1 MRVWLLVVVVGAV
14 GAQELGQVESPE
26 AAEDSDQYQGR
37 RYPDR
42 SERYQQ
48 KYEVGQEDGV
58 ARFGNSQLPWEGGQ
72 DGGQEGG
79 QGARAR
85 AQAQFEGAQQ
95 YLNSS
100 IQSIRGRIEDNRDP
114 GQAFRDFA
122 AQRDKLERPT
132 TTTLRPETTTLSRP
146 GVSTRDPFND
156 PNRYV
161 APQTQ
166 DASNGVRFVNGLPY
180 RESTNVKNGQF
191 GGGDRYD
198 TRGHAIPGQ
207 YDPENDPRFSDPR
220 YEDPRNLPKYE
231 NNRQQQPKDRYDSK
245 YRYYERFPDHQRD
258 RLRDPSYDP
267 RWDPKEPL
275 APGVLGGWL
284 PELQGECRPGC
295 ENLARDVTVNT
306 NYGRVNGF
314 YVYLYDGPR
323 VPLYG
328 RPGRA
333 HTDKVKAKVS
343 VFLGIPYAMPPI
355 GEARLMPP
363 RPHRGW
369 QSYDA
374 VDWAPVC
381 PQPIKYVGALKNAP
395 LMDEDCLFL
404 NVFTPTVESTVSQ
417 LFPVMVYI
425 HGGHFQKGSANEF
438 PGHQLAANGRVV
450 VVAINYRLGAL
461 GFLSTG
467 DHHAPGN
474 YGLLDMAMAIK
485 WVYDNVYAFQGDR
498 DKITLFGPDAGAA
511 SAGILAVMPKTKS
524 MVRRVIAMSGSPLAD
539 WAVYNDKFRA
549 MNTSLVYGER
559 IGCTIDHSFKL
570 VDCIKRGRSFHELT
584 NIEFKPEIGT
594 WPWAPVVQKNI
605 SVPED
610 SWQSEWNS
618 DDFMAIPELVSVMY
632 ENQQYNNKLQY
643 LTGVSKDD
651 AAYLLYANKTIAPDY
666 DVNWDFFDVMVRDHI
681 NQYNYTLNPV
691 GIFNAIKY
699 MYTYYP
705 DPNNRTH
712 IREEFVNF
720 WSDYYFKAPNDAIV
734 KTLVR
739 NGVDTYMYVQN
750 TTVEALKLP
759 WWRKITHNLEHYF
772 LTGAPFMDSDFFPQ
786 NEQVS
791 REFWTEGDRNMSQF
805 FIYAFANFSW
815 YGNPTPKTILGVH
828 WDQVT
833 KGEIQKYLA
842 VNTTENSTT
851 LWNYRQ
857 KECAFW
863 TEYLPSVIG
872 YITPTYPPTTEFW
885 WEPDSPLQI
894 AFWSM
899 SSISLFLL
907 VLVVISCLLWRN
919 AKSQSKDRF
928 GDAGSRMS
936 LASLKQYP
944 GDFDHMD
951 TISGKEH
958 MELSPSMMS
967 MRTAKT
973 GLGHED
979 GVSLRSA
986 GGTLGQGFQREG
998 SVHSLRAL
1006 GLQSVG
1012 PPVPGHNPS
1021 FVPLMNGESVY
1032 CLYCLL

>member
-1 MRVWLLVVVVGAV
+1 MKPLLLLCLVGLVA
-14 GAQELGQVESPE
+14 GQEGQLERPGDGE
-26 AAEDSDQYQGR
+26 GEEGEEGYQRR

-48 KYEVGQEDGV
+48 RYGAGEEGV
-58 ARFGNSQLPWEGGQ
+58 ARSANNQLPWVGGQ
-72 DGGQEGG
+72 S
-79 QGARAR
+79 
-85 AQAQFEGAQQ
+85 QAQFEQAQS
-95 YLNSS
+95 YVNSS
-100 IQSIRGRIEDNRDP
+100 IQNLQSRVEDFRDP

-122 AQRDKLERPT
+122 AARDRAERPPPSST
-132 TTTLRPETTTLSRP
+132 TIRPETTTLGRP
-146 GVSTRDPFND
+146 KPSTRDPFND

-166 DASNGVRFVNGLPY
+166 DSSNGVRFVNGLPY
-180 RESTNVKNGQF
+180 RESTNSKNGQY

-198 TRGHAIPGQ
+198 SRGFAIPGK
-207 YDPENDPRFSDPR
+207 YDLDNDPQFSDPR
-220 YEDPRNLPKYE
+220 YQDPRNLPKYD
-231 NNRQQQPKDRYDSK
+231 NNRQTVPKDRYDSK

-258 RLRDPSYDP
+258 RLRDPTYDP

-355 GEARLMPP
+355 GDARLMPP

-369 QSYDA
+369 QSYDS

-511 SAGILAVMPKTKS
+511 AAGILAVMPKTRNL
-524 MVRRVIAMSGSPLAD
+524 VRRVISMSGSPLAD

-559 IGCTIDHSFKL
+559 IGCTIDSSWKL
-570 VDCIKRGRSFHELT
+570 VDCVKRGRSFHELT

-610 SWQSEWNS
+610 SWQTEWNS
-618 DDFMAIPELVSVMY
+618 DDFMAIPERIDVLY
-632 ENQQYNNKLQY
+632 ENQQYSNKLQY
-643 LTGVSKDD
+643 LTGVAKDD
-651 AAYLLYANKTIAPDY
+651 AAYLLYANKTVAPDY
-666 DVNWDFFDVMVRDHI
+666 DITWDFFDVMVRDHI
-681 NQYNYTLNPV
+681 NQYNYTLNPI

-720 WSDYYFKAPNDAIV
+720 WSDYFFKAPNDALV

-750 TTVEALKLP
+750 TTVEALRLP

-791 REFWTEGDRNMSQF
+791 RELWTEGDRNMSQF

-894 AFWSM
+894 AFWTM
-899 SSISLFLL
+899 SSASLFML
-907 VLVVISCLLWRN
+907 VMVVISCLLWRN
-919 AKSQSKDRF
+919 AKRMSKDRY

-936 LASLKQYP
+936 LASLKQYQ
-944 GDFDHMD
+944 GDFDHME

-967 MRTAKT
+967 MKTTKT
-973 GLGHED
+973 GIGQED
-979 GVSLRSA
+979 GISLRSQ
-986 GGTLGQGFQREG
+986 GGTIGGGFQREG

-1006 GLQSVG
+1006 GLQAIP

-1021 FVPLMNGESVY
+1021 FAPIMNGEVF
-1032 CLYCLL
+1032 LL

>member
-1 MRVWLLVVVVGAV
+1 MKPLLLVFLVGLVVG
-14 GAQELGQVESPE
+14 QEGQLERPGGGE
-26 AAEDSDQYQGR
+26 GEEEEGGYQAR

-42 SERYQQ
+42 SDRYQQ
-48 KYEVGQEDGV
+48 RYDVGEEGV
-58 ARFGNSQLPWEGGQ
+58 ARSGNNQLPWIGGQ
-72 DGGQEGG
+72 S
-79 QGARAR
+79 
-85 AQAQFEGAQQ
+85 QAQFEQAQS
-95 YLNSS
+95 YVNSS
-100 IQSIRGRIEDNRDP
+100 IQNLQSRAEDLRDP

-122 AQRDKLERPT
+122 AARDRAERPSST
-132 TTTLRPETTTLSRP
+132 TIRPETTTLGRP
-146 GVSTRDPFND
+146 KVSTRDPFND

-166 DASNGVRFVNGLPY
+166 DSSNGVRFVNGLPY
-180 RESTNVKNGQF
+180 RESTNAKNGQY

-198 TRGHAIPGQ
+198 SRGFAIPGK
-207 YDPENDPRFSDPR
+207 YDLDNDPQFSDPR
-220 YEDPRNLPKYE
+220 YQDPRNLPKYD
-231 NNRQQQPKDRYDSK
+231 NNRQTVPKDRYDSK

-355 GEARLMPP
+355 GDARLMPP

-404 NVFTPTVESTVSQ
+404 NVFTPTVESNVAQ

-511 SAGILAVMPKTKS
+511 SAGILAVMPKTRNL
-524 MVRRVIAMSGSPLAD
+524 VRRVISMSGSPLAD

-559 IGCTIDHSFKL
+559 IGCTIDSSWKL
-570 VDCIKRGRSFHELT
+570 VDCVKRGRSFHELT

-610 SWQSEWNS
+610 SWQTEWNS
-618 DDFMAIPELVSVMY
+618 DDFMAIPELVSVLY
-632 ENQQYNNKLQY
+632 ENQQYSNKLQY
-643 LTGVSKDD
+643 LTGVAKDD
-651 AAYLLYANKTIAPDY
+651 AAYLLYANKTVAPDY
-666 DVNWDFFDVMVRDHI
+666 DISWDFFDVMVRDHI
-681 NQYNYTLNPV
+681 NQYNYTLNPI

-720 WSDYYFKAPNDAIV
+720 WSDYFFKAPNDALV
-734 KTLVR
+734 KTLVM

-750 TTVEALKLP
+750 TTVEALRLP

-791 REFWTEGDRNMSQF
+791 RESWTEGDRNMSQF

-872 YITPTYPPTTEFW
+872 FITPTYPPTTEFW

-899 SSISLFLL
+899 SSVSLFLL
-907 VLVVISCLLWRN
+907 VMVVVCCLLWRN
-919 AKSQSKDRF
+919 ARSQAKDRY

-936 LASLKQYP
+936 LASLKQYQ
-944 GDFDHMD
+944 GDFDHME

-967 MRTAKT
+967 MKTTKT
-973 GLGHED
+973 GIGQED
-979 GVSLRSA
+979 GISLRSH
-986 GGTLGQGFQREG
+986 GGTIGGGFQREG
-998 SVHSLRAL
+998 SVHSLKAL
-1006 GLQSVG
+1006 GLQAIP
-1012 PPVPGHNPS
+1012 PPVPGHAPS
-1021 FVPLMNGESVY
+1021 FAPLMNGEIS
-1032 CLYCLL
+1032 